1 MRLVRAPAATQG
13 AAVTAAYGVMPAS
26 MAVNASVTDGDATMP
41 ALLDLDAEQCR
52 RSRLRVDD
60 APRKPRGRAWPG
72 RATRPCRL
80 FRVMVRAAWAADR
93 LVMSP
98 HNAADPTAGVVP
110 EDLLGSTVVHAGR
123 PVLVPPVGDEA
134 DAPPVPC

>member
-1 MRLVRAPAATQG
+1 
-13 AAVTAAYGVMPAS
+13 
-26 MAVNASVTDGDATMP
+26 
-41 ALLDLDAEQCR
+41 
-52 RSRLRVDD
+52 
-60 APRKPRGRAWPG
+60 
-72 RATRPCRL
+72 
-80 FRVMVRAAWAADR
+80 MVRAAWAADR